1 LGDLQQR
8 CIIQPIQDQVARLDS
23 QRGATTGRCED
34 AFAFR
39 IHRARI
45 KSGEFDLDLGGI
57 MLRDAN
63 HQNPTSTPLQEKKK
77 AADSHQRLSSI
88 KHLSN

>member
-1 LGDLQQR
+1 
-8 CIIQPIQDQVARLDS
+8 
-23 QRGATTGRCED
+23 
-34 AFAFR
+34 
-39 IHRARI
+39 
-45 KSGEFDLDLGGI
+45 

-88 KHLSN
+88 KQLSNYAA